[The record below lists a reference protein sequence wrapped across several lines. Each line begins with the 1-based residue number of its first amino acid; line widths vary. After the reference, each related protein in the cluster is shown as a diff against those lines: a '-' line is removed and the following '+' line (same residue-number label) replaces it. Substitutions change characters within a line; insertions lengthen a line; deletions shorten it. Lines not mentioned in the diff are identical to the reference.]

1 MLSHYKAA
9 SRRVCIDA
17 HWPTGDLRIQYVLLR
32 LCDRETSFYIEDTGD
47 SSWRLS
53 LMALFIE
60 GSGDG
65 IPEPRVENLKCELR
79 ILRSTSWAD
88 GVVCGNYT
96 QFYKKKRCEG

>member
-1 MLSHYKAA
+1 
-9 SRRVCIDA
+9 
-17 HWPTGDLRIQYVLLR
+17 
-32 LCDRETSFYIEDTGD
+32 
-47 SSWRLS
+47 
-53 LMALFIE
+53 MALFIE